1 MMANYE
7 KKIAKALF
15 DIEGTVKKLDGTL
28 EKLDKADNKAK
39 HFIEQEKAIHEIKK
53 IAREYDKIEKF
64 EEKEELQHEN
74 RIKADIYG
82 QEKALKNIVHAVDKL
97 DEELSKI
104 SDDDGKV
111 KSFIAQKK
119 ITHQVK
125 KILHNVGLYEMFVE
139 DEVNNLI

>member
-1 MMANYE
+1 M
-7 KKIAKALF
+7 
-15 DIEGTVKKLDGTL
+15 
-28 EKLDKADNKAK
+28 EKLDKADSKVK

-53 IAREYDKIEKF
+53 IAREYEKIEKF

-139 DEVNNLI
+139 DEIDNLI